1 MKPSRLLLACAAGA
15 AAILS
20 SQVSSATETKE
31 TPNTTEV
38 QTNIPDLESAD
49 NASRRL
55 MDLSLAR
62 RLREIELDRSNVRIN
77 LEVTSKGKTITSSG
91 LVVNG
96 SALALGS
103 VEKRKYIKSISYVD
117 GVKTEEIEGTVDL
130 GEQIEVRPKI
140 LPDGSIATTIS
151 FLHTEPTPGSKALPP
166 LYFQDYGQQTVYQT
180 LTLKSGEPVKIASL
194 SKPGSEH
201 DLSLTITATLEP

>member
-1 MKPSRLLLACAAGA
+1 MKSSNLLLACVAGA

-31 TPNTTEV
+31 ATNTTEA
-38 QTNIPDLESAD
+38 QTNIPNLEGAESA
-49 NASRRL
+49 RGL
-55 MDLSLAR
+55 MELSLAR
-62 RLREIELDRSNVRIN
+62 RMRNLELDRSNVRIN

-151 FLHTEPTPGSKALPP
+151 FFHSEPTPGSKALPP

-180 LTLKSGEPVKIASL
+180 LTLKSGEPAKIASL